1 MDYSFVSGQVRA
13 KEASLLSVSQLDRM
27 IGAANPEAAF
37 SVMSELAYADYF
49 DDTVSAADFGK
60 VIQQGLAETKHMIQS
75 GSGNATE
82 LGIIW
87 LKFDVNNLKRALKLK
102 YLEGANSIEDF
113 SENNG
118 FSRLGNLDQSA
129 LEAIIF
135 NAQPAGNIATPLWI
149 AVNQTS
155 ELLDHNNQEFRF
167 VEYALDKAYFQ
178 AIEEI
183 DGLYMSDFVYAL
195 KTWLIEST
203 NFRMTARS
211 ILSHGEKAPQSAW
224 IDGGNIYHTDVEK
237 LESADDFIRWASNT
251 RFASSV
257 SDLQDAEDKAL
268 TLTQVEKSL
277 DKAYQQFLSEA
288 SMGEVASVQ
297 VPYAYFE
304 KRMQNA
310 RLLKFVMFA
319 KLNGLDSDTIYKT
332 LETF

>member
-27 IGAANPEAAF
+27 IGAPTPEAAF
-37 SVMSELAYADYF
+37 SVMSELVYADYF

-60 VIQQGLAETKHMIQS
+60 VIQQGLAETKHMIQA
-75 GSGNATE
+75 GSGDAPE

-87 LKFDVNNLKRALKLK
+87 LKFDVNNLKRALKIKL
-102 YLEGANSIEDF
+102 LEGANTIEDF
-113 SENNG
+113 SEDNG
-118 FSRLGNLDQSA
+118 FSRLGNLDQAA
-129 LEAIIF
+129 LEAIVF
-135 NAQPAGNIATPLWI
+135 NAQPAGNIATPLWM
-149 AVNQTS
+149 AVNQAS
-155 ELLDHNNQEFRF
+155 DILDQNGQEFRF

-178 AIEEI
+178 AIESL
-183 DGLYMSDFVYAL
+183 DGLYPSYFLANL
-195 KTWLIEST
+195 KAWLIEST

-211 ILSHGEKAPQSAW
+211 ILSHGTKVPATAW
-224 IDGGNIYHTDVEK
+224 IDGGNLYHADVEK
-237 LESADDFIRWASNT
+237 LETADDFIRWASST

-257 SDLQDAEDKAL
+257 ADLQDAEDKAL
-268 TLTQVEKSL
+268 TLTQIEKGL

-297 VPYAYFE
+297 IPYAYFE
-304 KRMQNA
+304 KRMANA